1 MDELELPRQAFE
13 SVIPEIPQEQS
24 FITQDEI
31 DGTLVSRYAYS
42 EGNLRIHAF
51 FQSNHTQAE
60 KVAFIKNQYG
70 IGGCSHALSGASGSW
85 MDYDGKGLRLR
96 KNGCEDVSLQWNT
109 VVKRIDDLIAHG
121 RYLSKADLQ
130 KIDAERKAEPTVA
143 IAAQESVEE
152 TAASTQETSSTDTPD
167 EMSEFFAI
175 DTEKVREGL
184 AARGIV
190 GGMLVDPEKL
200 ANDPLI
206 QMVEEDAERIAAVNS
221 APYAVGDTLYLEE
234 GKPFIVE
241 HIGDLDVRLRDPSL
255 HYPIARAES
264 KENLARLLERYPQ
277 AAHSAPDIRETVQQP
292 VRSETVAVYPAEENH
307 LPYDVVIERMHV
319 DTPEQAIVQTD
330 HTPVPEI
337 QPTAENFHI
346 TDEHLGEG
354 GAKAKYGWNV
364 EAIRT

>member
-1 MDELELPRQAFE
+1 QYATYEELALAPTFERKELSHSLWYLRQDLDEKGADYLTTIGQHYTGNGFNEATTEIAALLEQMESRKVLTEELRAFAQAYEQDRSLLRFHFHNPLSILKRMDELELPRQAFE

-152 TAASTQETSSTDTPD
+152 TVASTQETSSTDTPD

-221 APYAVGDTLYLEE
+221 APYAVGDTLYLED

-241 HIGDLDVRLRDPSL
+241 HVGDLDV
-255 HYPIARAES
+255 
-264 KENLARLLERYPQ
+264 
-277 AAHSAPDIRETVQQP
+277 
-292 VRSETVAVYPAEENH
+292 
-307 LPYDVVIERMHV
+307 
-319 DTPEQAIVQTD
+319 
-330 HTPVPEI
+330 
-337 QPTAENFHI
+337 
-346 TDEHLGEG
+346 
-354 GAKAKYGWNV
+354 
-364 EAIRT
+364 